1 MSKQAKMR
9 VIWRHPQGRFEI
21 RETEH
26 FSPYDRCTY
35 YTRECVF
42 TPQDDARGLCS
53 EVPISIYVPEDIKQV
68 GRWQPRVTD
77 EEKQRLAK
85 MYQAGMPIRA
95 ISRETGRASDT
106 ISNVLEELGCRKK
119 RPHRTSVHWTYEEFQ
134 KAVAMRKRGYLFKEI
149 GAALGKSDH
158 AVQNKLARE
167 GY

>member
-1 MSKQAKMR
+1 MREKEKTR

-21 RETEH
+21 QETEH
-26 FSPYDRCTY
+26 YSLFDHCTY

-53 EVPISIYVPEDIKQV
+53 EVPTVIYVPEEIKQE

-95 ISRETGRASDT
+95 ISRETGRAYET
-106 ISNVLEELGCRKK
+106 ITNVLEELGCRKK
-119 RPHRTSVHWTYEEFQ
+119 KPHKSVHWTYEEFQ
-134 KAVAMRKRGYLFKEI
+134 KAVVMRKRGYLFKEI
-149 GAALGKSDH
+149 GAALGKSNH
-158 AVQNKLARE
+158 AVQNKFARE

>member
-1 MSKQAKMR
+1 MREKEKTR

-21 RETEH
+21 QETEH
-26 FSPYDRCTY
+26 YSLFDHCTY
-35 YTRECVF
+35 YTRKCVF
-42 TPQDDARGLCS
+42 TPQADLRGLCS
-53 EVPISIYVPEDIKQV
+53 EVPAYDTVPEELKNR
-68 GRWQPRVTD
+68 GRQMPRVTD